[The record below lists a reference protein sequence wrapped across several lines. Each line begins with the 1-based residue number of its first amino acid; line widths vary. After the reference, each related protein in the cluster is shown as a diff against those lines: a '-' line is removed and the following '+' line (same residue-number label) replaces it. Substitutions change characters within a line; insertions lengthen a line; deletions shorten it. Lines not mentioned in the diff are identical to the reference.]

1 MGHPNMSTS
10 LINKVSI
17 WAKNAQFW
25 LMPGVCVVCQQPTG
39 TNVDLCAACRRSLV
53 GLESPCTG
61 CALPLPP
68 GDYTGTLCGKCQ
80 APLRLVHRTTA
91 GFAYQAPVAGLIGQ
105 FKYQGKLQHGRV
117 LTDLLLEDIRS
128 SYEPTALPQLLLP
141 IPLHPARLRERGY
154 NQALL
159 MAQQLG
165 SALQIPVAHDVLQR
179 VINTSAQQGLSA
191 RERKHNLRRAFALA
205 SRVQLQDLA
214 SIALIDDVV
223 TTMSTVRELACLI
236 RNNVESELAIH
247 VWCLARA

>member
-1 MGHPNMSTS
+1 MSTS
-10 LINKVSI
+10 LIDKVSI

-25 LMPGVCVVCQQPTG
+25 LMPGVCVVCQQLSG
-39 TNVDLCAACRRSLV
+39 ASVDLCPKCRASLV
-53 GLESPCTG
+53 ALELPCTA

-68 GDYTGTLCGKCQ
+68 GDYTRSLCGTCQ
-80 APLRLVHRTTA
+80 DPGRLIYQTLA
-91 GFAYQAPVAGLIGQ
+91 GFAYQPPVAGLIGQ

-117 LTDLLLEDIRS
+117 LTDLLLEDIRR
-128 SYEPTALPQLLLP
+128 SYASTSLPQLLLP
-141 IPLHPARLRERGY
+141 VPLHPARLRERGY

-165 SALQIPVAHDVLQR
+165 GALQIPVVHDVLQR

-191 RERKHNLRRAFALA
+191 RERKHNLRRAFALT
-205 SRVQLQDLA
+205 SSFPLQDLA

-223 TTMSTVRELACLI
+223 TTMSTVTELARLI
-236 RNNVESELAIH
+236 RTTVGTELAIH